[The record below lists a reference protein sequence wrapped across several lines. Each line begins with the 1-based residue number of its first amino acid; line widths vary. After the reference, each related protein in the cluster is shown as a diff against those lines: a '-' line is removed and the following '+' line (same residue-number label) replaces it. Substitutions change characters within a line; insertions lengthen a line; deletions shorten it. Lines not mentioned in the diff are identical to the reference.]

1 MTSAPY
7 GTWNSPISASNI
19 TKASVRLAEVVVDS
33 GSGKV
38 YHLEGRPS
46 EGGRNVLVASETG
59 QDAVGKEWN
68 VRSGVHEYGGAPAV
82 VHNGVI
88 YFSHIGD
95 GRVYMQTVGGEAL
108 PVTPDN
114 KEYRYADIVVHPIHP
129 HILVAIWED
138 HTNATT
144 PASVSN
150 KLCVIDTQARVVSE
164 LVSGAC
170 FYASP
175 RFSPDGS
182 KIVWKNWMLPYMP
195 WETADLFIADFD
207 AQTLAVSNS
216 SRIAGGS
223 PSISISYPSWANA
236 STLLFTSDASGYI
249 NPWKYDVE
257 TRTAS
262 PLLPE
267 PLSEDFGSCFRPS
280 TAFQDGRAVLYL
292 IDVASG
298 NRTFVDNPYVAIQ
311 SVRSVRDDAVAFIGS
326 PVDAAPEMVLCTL
339 TPTSN
344 ATFSTIASKPSSGP
358 DFPKSL
364 FSLPKPITL
373 NAPPSQRPIHVVYYP
388 PTNPDYTGTSVS
400 GELPPCVVHAH
411 GGPTSFTSQA
421 LEMSTQY
428 YTSRGWAWLNVNF
441 GGSSAYGRA
450 YIERLA
456 KTWGVVDIE
465 DCIQAAKIL
474 SSAEYALIDPKR
486 IIIRGGSSGGLT
498 ALGAVSTSSD
508 LTAFAAATS
517 MYGISD
523 LRGLVADTHKFES
536 GYMVGLLGGDLKE
549 IPQVYA
555 ERSPVDHAD
564 KIVAPL
570 LILQGDIDRVVPKEQ
585 SEVIYESIK
594 RRGGVVE
601 YKLYEGEGHGF
612 RKEDT
617 LVDALERELAFY
629 ERVLQIRA

>member
-19 TKASVRLAEVVVDS
+19 TKASVRLAEAVVDS
-33 GSGKV
+33 GTGKV

-95 GRVYMQTVGGEAL
+95 GRVYMQTAGGEAR

-114 KEYRYADIVVHPIHP
+114 KEYRYADIAVHPIHP

-150 KLCVIDTQARVVSE
+150 KLCVIDTQANVVSE
-164 LVSGAC
+164 LVSGAD

-175 RFSPDGS
+175 KFSPDGS

-207 AQTLAVSNS
+207 AQTLAISNS

-236 STLLFTSDASGYI
+236 STILFTSDASGYI

-267 PLSEDFGSCFRPS
+267 PLSEDFGEPTWLLGWWPYAVIQQGTSVVFSAFR
-280 TAFQDGRAVLYL
+280 DGRAVLYL
-292 IDVASG
+292 IDVVSG
-298 NRTFVDNPYVAIQ
+298 TRTLVENPYVAIQ
-311 SVRSVRDDAVAFIGS
+311 SVHSVRGRRGGLHRLPGRRCPGD
-326 PVDAAPEMVLCTL
+326 
-339 TPTSN
+339 
-344 ATFSTIASKPSSGP
+344 SS
-358 DFPKSL
+358 L
-364 FSLPKPITL
+364 YL
-373 NAPPSQRPIHVVYYP
+373 NANLERHILHHCFQTFLGPIHVVYYP

-421 LEMSTQY
+421 LEITTQY

-456 KTWGVVDIE
+456 KTWGVVDVE

-486 IIIRGGSSGGLT
+486 TVIRGGSSGGLT

-549 IPQVYA
+549 IPQIYA

-617 LVDALERELAFY
+617 VVDALERELAFY